1 MKTLNRVLAN
11 HGGYVAM
18 CEYLK
23 GCQKQKEKHVR
34 AHRCVIIRYFGETE
48 IV

>member
-1 MKTLNRVLAN
+1 MGTLNRVLAN

-23 GCQKQKEKHVR
+23 GCQKEQEKHVR